1 MEGTFAGLMVGMWV
15 DDSSQEKQLVVPTG
29 RLRVDL
35 LLNLKLLALFYLFFE
50 PASHYVSWNFLYSSG

>member
-15 DDSSQEKQLVVPTG
+15 DDSSQENQSVVPTG

-35 LLNLKLLALFYLFFE
+35 LLNLKLLDLSYLFFE
-50 PASHYVSWNFLYSSG
+50 PVSYFVSWNFLYSSG